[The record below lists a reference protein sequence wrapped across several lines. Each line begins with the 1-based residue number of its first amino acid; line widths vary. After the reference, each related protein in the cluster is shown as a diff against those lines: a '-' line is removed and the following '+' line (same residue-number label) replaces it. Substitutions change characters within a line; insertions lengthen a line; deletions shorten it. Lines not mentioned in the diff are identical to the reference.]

1 MVDVIAEEHESQRLA
16 LSAVLEGLRSELE
29 DAWRTSEGRPVRF
42 RASDV
47 TLTVETVFSKDKD
60 ASGRIRW
67 WIVEAGGGAR
77 SGKQRS
83 QTLVLK
89 LTPGLYADDGAPPQ
103 PLDVGDE
110 QASPGG

>member
-1 MVDVIAEEHESQRLA
+1 MDDVTAEEREPQRFA

-29 DAWRTSEGRPVRF
+29 DAWRSSEGRPVRF

-47 TLTVETVFSKDKD
+47 TLTVETVLSKDKD

-67 WIVEAGGGAR
+67 WLVEAGGGAR
-77 SGKQRS
+77 SGERRT

-89 LTPGLYADDGAPPQ
+89 LTPGLYADDGASPQ

-110 QASPGG
+110 QRRPEG